1 MAAMFFLAT
10 VISYIDRQAL
20 SVNAPFVRDE
30 LRLSNLQY
38 SQLVT
43 AFLVAYTIGQSLTGR
58 LVDAVGTRIGFML
71 SMAWWSVAGMLHA
84 VARGFGDLAL
94 YRFLL
99 GLGEA
104 GSWPASM
111 RGTSQ
116 WFPLRE
122 RSLAVGLFG
131 SGTAIGAVVSPP
143 LVAAISLAFGWRVSF
158 LVTGALGFL
167 WLAVWWWLYDR
178 PETHPRLDR
187 QERERILSE
196 RAVEENAGAGM
207 LDLLRHRKPWGVVLG
222 RFFVDPAWWFYVFWL
237 PNYLKNERGF
247 DLEAIALFAWIPF
260 LAADVGNL
268 FGGWLSGRLLLS
280 GASLTR
286 ARKTVLLAGALGT
299 LSGVP
304 AASVAGASSC
314 IALIS
319 LATFSF
325 GLWTTNAMTL
335 NADVVP
341 HAAVG
346 RMTGLSGTGSGIGGI
361 LFTPLTGWLVD
372 RFSYEP
378 VFLLVGI
385 LPLVGYL
392 ALTVLTGEIQPIR
405 LRVPQELP
413 QAADPEA
420 IPARGRRERRR

>member
-20 SVNAPFVRDE
+20 SVNAPLVRDE

-38 SQLVT
+38 SHLVT
-43 AFLVAYTIGQSLTGR
+43 AFLVAYTVGQSLTGR
-58 LVDAVGTRIGFML
+58 LVDALGTRVGFTL
-71 SMAWWSVAGMLHA
+71 SMAWWSIAGMLHA
-84 VARGFGDLAL
+84 GARGFGDLAL

-111 RGTSQ
+111 RGTSE

-122 RSLAVGLFG
+122 RSLAVGFFG

-143 LVAAISLAFGWRVSF
+143 LVAALSLALGWRMSF
-158 LVTGALGFL
+158 LLTGALGFV
-167 WLAVWWWLYDR
+167 WLAVWWWIYQR
-178 PETHPRLDR
+178 PESHPRLDPR
-187 QERERILSE
+187 EREHVLSE
-196 RAVEENAGAGM
+196 RALEESGGGRM
-207 LDLLRHRKPWGVVLG
+207 IDLLRYRKPWGVVLG
-222 RFFVDPAWWFYVFWL
+222 RFLVDPAWWFYVFWL

-247 DLEAIALFAWIPF
+247 DLAAIGLFAWIPF
-260 LAADVGNL
+260 LAADAGNL
-268 FGGWLSGRLLLS
+268 LGGWWSGRLLRR

-286 ARKTVLLAGALGT
+286 ARKVVLLAGALGT
-299 LSGVP
+299 LFGVP
-304 AASVAGASSC
+304 AVKVADAGAC

-335 NADVVP
+335 NADIVP
-341 HAAVG
+341 RGAVG
-346 RMTGLSGTGSGIGGI
+346 RMTGLSGTGSGMGGI
-361 LFTPLTGWLVD
+361 LFTPLIGWLVD

-385 LPLVGYL
+385 MPLGGFLVLSG
-392 ALTVLTGEIQPIR
+392 LTGEIQPIR
-405 LRVPQELP
+405 ME
-413 QAADPEA
+413 
-420 IPARGRRERRR
+420 ERR